1 MGMYKK
7 ILVAVD
13 ITPENNQVL
22 QQAVELAKLHG
33 AELLLIHV
41 AATPVTVYSQ
51 WGNFT
56 PHISENEVRESVFA
70 SIAAKAEAV
79 GIDRGKV
86 HIDFGSPVE
95 RIISLASKEKA
106 DLILIGSHG
115 RHGVRLLLGSTANG
129 VLHNAPCDVLAMRV
143 RDD

>member
-13 ITPENNQVL
+13 ITSENDQVL
-22 QQAVELAKLHG
+22 RKATGLAKLHN
-33 AELLLIHV
+33 AELFILHV
-41 AATPVTVYSQ
+41 AATPVSVYSQ

-56 PHISENEVRESVFA
+56 PPISENEVRESVFSSLA
-70 SIAAKAEAV
+70 EKAEAV
-79 GIDRGKV
+79 GIDRSKL

-95 RIISLASKEKA
+95 RIISYANKEKV

-115 RHGVRLLLGSTANG
+115 RHGVSLLLGSTANG
-129 VLHNAPCDVLAMRV
+129 VLHHAPCDVLATRV
-143 RDD
+143 KEN